1 MPLTQTLIGRLGT
14 IKRAVIVRPSC
25 SRLLNVL
32 GFLALLHSSPASAQ
46 LCPDLSPY
54 YPGDTPNWPDLA
66 QRLESL
72 TEQCLLSSEFFAL
85 LGGAQ
90 LNSGLRAEAFESLER
105 ALLLN
110 PDNGAAQIDYA
121 QVLFEEGQLFAA
133 LELNDMLLEREDL
146 PNQLGS
152 ALQERHQQWQSLTR
166 QTNYQAEVL
175 GGYDDNLNGAP
186 TPDQI
191 TLTLSGESVLLT
203 LNPDFRPVSGPY
215 LNLGAGLVHRQ
226 LFPGHQQ
233 NWGLQLRGR
242 ASEDSNSDL
251 LQIDGRYSFIRPR
264 RSNSWQL
271 DGSVRN
277 LFFGGSAL
285 FTATEARARYSTDS
299 AMRCKPYYDLVFQHQ
314 LFHNQSQLN
323 AVDGRA
329 SVGFSCPIGTSAAA
343 DNSGSQRLNVELGVL
358 ESRAIKQ
365 NRPGGDRDGW
375 QFTAD
380 WEYRL
385 PGRTLRA
392 TFNHTRLDDQSSYS
406 PLVLAGGKRQIER
419 SYGLFQYRQPIDIQG
434 NSAALVVN
442 FYHQLQ
448 NSNIELFE
456 TDDTALE
463 IGLSFSF

>member
-1 MPLTQTLIGRLGT
+1 M
-14 IKRAVIVRPSC
+14 
-25 SRLLNVL
+25 
-32 GFLALLHSSPASAQ
+32 LAEQ
-46 LCPDLSPY
+46 
-54 YPGDTPNWPDLA
+54 
-66 QRLESL
+66 LESL
-72 TEQCLLSSEFFAL
+72 IPQCLLSSEFFAL

-90 LNSGLRAEAFESLER
+90 LNSGLMAEAFESLER
-105 ALLLN
+105 SLLLN

-133 LELNDMLLEREDL
+133 LELNGRILEREDL
-146 PNQLGS
+146 PNQLEP
-152 ALQERHQQWQSLTR
+152 ALQERQTQWQSLTR
-166 QTNYQAEVL
+166 QTTYQAEIL

-203 LNPDFRPVSGPY
+203 LNPDFRPVRGPY
-215 LNLGAGLVHRQ
+215 LNLGAAVAHRQ

-242 ASEDSNSDL
+242 ISEDSNSDL

-264 RSNSWQL
+264 RDNSWQL

-299 AMRCKPYYDLVFQHQ
+299 SLRCKPYYDIVLQHQ

-329 SVGFSCPIGTSAAA
+329 SLGLSCPINTFFGSE
-343 DNSGSQRLNVELGVL
+343 NLGSQRLNIEFGVL
-358 ESRAIKQ
+358 ESRAIKAD
-365 NRPGGDRDGW
+365 RPGGDRDGW

-385 PGRTLRA
+385 PGRSFRA
-392 TFNHTRLDDQSSYS
+392 TLNHTRLDDQDTYS
-406 PLVLAGGKRQIER
+406 PLVISGGRREIER
-419 SYGLFQYRQPIDIQG
+419 SYGLFQYRQPVEIQG
-434 NSAALVVN
+434 YSANLLVN
-442 FYHQLQ
+442 FFHQLQ
-448 NSNIELFE
+448 GSNIELFE